1 MARRYGYFLT
11 AHHHQAA
18 GNVIDTVT
26 MLKPG
31 RGTLRVLQ
39 QADVIGEPE
48 QVPERRSR
56 ATHAA
61 APSRER
67 ATVAASSR

>member
-1 MARRYGYFLT
+1 
-11 AHHHQAA
+11 
-18 GNVIDTVT
+18 V
-26 MLKPG
+26 LK
-31 RGTLRVLQ
+31 
-39 QADVIGEPE
+39 QADVISEPE

-56 ATHAA
+56 AVHAT